1 MTTSNL
7 NAPHFKDADKA
18 RQYLEAQVWPH
29 GPVCPHCGV
38 IGEHYEL
45 KGKSTRPGV
54 YKCRACR
61 DQFTVTVGT
70 LFERSKIPLNVW
82 LQAVYLLCS
91 SKKGISSHQLHRTLG
106 ITYKTA
112 WFMSHRIREAMKD
125 PVFTK
130 MGGGGKTVEADETF
144 WGIKPGH
151 HKKKGGSAHKEK
163 IFSLVER
170 GGQVRSFHVPDITSK
185 TLRPLMLQQIEY
197 DTRLVTDEGSAY
209 RKLQRSDF
217 KSHKTIKHKSGI
229 YVRGQIH
236 TNTIENYFSTLKR
249 CLHGTYQHVGSRHLK
264 RYVGEFDFRYNNRM
278 ALGISDTERT
288 DRALQGISCKRLT
301 YRRTDTKAKEKA

>member
-1 MTTSNL
+1 
-7 NAPHFKDADKA
+7 
-18 RQYLEAQVWPH
+18 
-29 GPVCPHCGV
+29 
-38 IGEHYEL
+38 
-45 KGKSTRPGV
+45 
-54 YKCRACR
+54 
-61 DQFTVTVGT
+61 
-70 LFERSKIPLNVW
+70 
-82 LQAVYLLCS
+82 
-91 SKKGISSHQLHRTLG
+91 
-106 ITYKTA
+106 
-112 WFMSHRIREAMKD
+112 
-125 PVFTK
+125 
-130 MGGGGKTVEADETF
+130 
-144 WGIKPGH
+144 
-151 HKKKGGSAHKEK
+151 
-163 IFSLVER
+163 
-170 GGQVRSFHVPDITSK
+170 
-185 TLRPLMLQQIEY
+185 MLQQIEY